1 MNTRNATLIWAGLLL
16 LTLLSFSLGEVPNPG
31 TWPLMVIGAATLIEG
46 KLVMDYFMGLKAVGG
61 VFLHVLTGW
70 LVLVLGL
77 IALAFT
83 RA

>member
-1 MNTRNATLIWAGLLL
+1 MSTQRYLFLIK
-16 LTLLSFSLGEVPNPG
+16 
-31 TWPLMVIGAATLIEG
+31 G